1 MLIRRLLGE
10 EVSMPKLQARAANLE
25 FLHFNSGRVKSIEGV
40 EAVRAEGLVSH
51 LELDFEVGD
60 SLKAPSDDRTRQGYF
75 ISLADTRD
83 EIDEM
88 AMRVKEMVRVEYEHL
103 SSPAFSK

>member
-1 MLIRRLLGE
+1 
-10 EVSMPKLQARAANLE
+10 LE
-25 FLHFNSGRVKSIEGV
+25 FFHFNSGRVKAIKGV

-51 LELDFEVGD
+51 IELDFEVGD

-88 AMRVKEMVRVEYEHL
+88 SMRVKEMVRVEYEYL
-103 SSPAFSK
+103 GSAFSK